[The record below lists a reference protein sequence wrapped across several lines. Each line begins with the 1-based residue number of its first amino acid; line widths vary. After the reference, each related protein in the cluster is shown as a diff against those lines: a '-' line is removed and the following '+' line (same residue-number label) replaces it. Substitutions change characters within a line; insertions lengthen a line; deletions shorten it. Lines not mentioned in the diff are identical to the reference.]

1 VLLDIAGLQYIPT
14 YLDGATH
21 DRLLAAVD
29 EQPWLRSAD
38 RGVQVYGYSY
48 HRASDTAFPVG
59 PLPAWATDLAA
70 RLCHDGLMP
79 SVPDQLVVNDYPEG
93 AGIFSHVDQSVF
105 GATIASVSLG
115 STCVMQFVH
124 VESARQEELLLE
136 PRSVLLLSGEAR
148 WQWKHGIPARA
159 VDTWQNCA
167 MPRSRR
173 VSLTFRSMPPQPE
186 CS

>member
-59 PLPAWATDLAA
+59 PLPAWATDLAV

-124 VESARQEELLLE
+124 IAARRRFTQA
-136 PRSVLLLSGEAR
+136 LSWHPGMGSCP
-148 WQWKHGIPARA
+148 H
-159 VDTWQNCA
+159 
-167 MPRSRR
+167 RSRR
-173 VSLTFRSMPPQPE
+173 HACEPE
-186 CS
+186 PEALGSTALRRRRERVAG